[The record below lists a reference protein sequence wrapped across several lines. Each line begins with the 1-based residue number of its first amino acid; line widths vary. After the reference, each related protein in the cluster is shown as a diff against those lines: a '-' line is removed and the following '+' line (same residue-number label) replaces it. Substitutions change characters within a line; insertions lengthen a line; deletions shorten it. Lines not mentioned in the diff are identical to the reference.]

1 MTDAVAD
8 IHVKGR
14 AVKVPSA
21 SIDGRTVITTGRWVR
36 IAAVQ
41 DEELVEGGAVA
52 DPRAFV
58 AALKKSG
65 LEADV
70 FTFAQAMPHTTPR
83 HPYQHEWDNPAVIPI
98 TTFAEW
104 WEHRAESSVRRAVRK
119 ASKSGVVVKVAELDD
134 DFVRGITEIYDE
146 TPTRQGRSF
155 WHYRKDAEAVR
166 RENGTYPGRSDL
178 LGAYL
183 GDELIGFLKIIYV
196 DRVGSIVQVL
206 SKMKHFDK
214 RPSNALIAK
223 AVELC
228 EQRGLAHL
236 VYCSFIYNDPNSSLT
251 EFKRRNG
258 FEQVLL
264 PRYYI
269 PLTLKGRLA
278 LSLRLHRGLAKHI
291 PQALL
296 VRLLKLRSRWY
307 ARRVP
312 TPKEAF

>member
-1 MTDAVAD
+1 M
-8 IHVKGR
+8 
-14 AVKVPSA
+14 KVPSA
-21 SIDGRTVITTGRWVR
+21 SIDGRTVITTGRWIR

-41 DEELVEGGAVA
+41 DEELVEGDAIV
-52 DPRAFV
+52 DPKTFV
-58 AALKKSG
+58 AALKTSG
-65 LEADV
+65 LKADV
-70 FTFAQAMPHTTPR
+70 FTFAQKMPDTTPR
-83 HPYQHEWDNPAVIPI
+83 YPYQLEWDNPAVIPI
-98 TTFAEW
+98 TTFSEW
-104 WEHRAESSVRRAVRK
+104 WERRAESSVRRAVRK
-119 ASKSGVVVKVAELDD
+119 AGKSGVVVKVAELDD
-134 DFVRGITEIYDE
+134 AFVQGIVEIYDE

-155 WHYRKDAEAVR
+155 WHYQKDADAVR
-166 RENGTYPGRSDL
+166 HENATYPERSDL
-178 LGAYL
+178 VGAYY
-183 GDELIGFLKIIYV
+183 GEELIGFLKIIYV
-196 DRVGSIVQVL
+196 DRIGSIVQVL
-206 SKMKHFDK
+206 TKMKHFDK

-278 LSLRLHRGLAKHI
+278 LYLRLHRGLAAHI

-296 VRLLKLRSRWY
+296 VQLLKLRSRWY
-307 ARRVP
+307 ARRLP
-312 TPKEAF
+312 AATEAA